1 MEDGTLD
8 LQQTSSFS
16 NSTLSGQFA
25 FVNDGFDTSPD
36 FIDRVGTMNWDGNG
50 NMTFYEA
57 VNSGLSGTRLL
68 GFFSASYSVASNGR
82 ATATISN
89 VSLTNNDFVFY
100 LVSGSDA
107 YVIQNDPG
115 VEING
120 TIGKQQ

>member
-1 MEDGTLD
+1 
-8 LQQTSSFS
+8 
-16 NSTLSGQFA
+16 
-25 FVNDGFDTSPD
+25 
-36 FIDRVGTMNWDGNG
+36 MNWDGNG

-100 LVSGSDA
+100 LVSGNDA
-107 YVIQNDPG
+107 YILENDTG
-115 VEING
+115 VEISG
-120 TIGKQQ
+120 VASKQP